1 MAYNIGDKVVI
12 SRGKLRN
19 ETVELIANAT
29 TGQGMD
35 TPAAWVVKSAGQGA
49 KIEKESNFRA
59 PVEPSITRTGLASF
73 IDQAGSLDDLMHA
86 LNDHAL
92 PGLTD
97 RVNSFPKPVA
107 SAE

>member
-1 MAYNIGDKVVI
+1 MAYNIGDKVTI

-19 ETVELIANAT
+19 ETVELVASAT
-29 TGQGMD
+29 AQGD
-35 TPAAWVVKSAGQGA
+35 AAPAWVVKSAGQGA

-59 PVEPSITRTGLASF
+59 PVELSITLSALASF

-97 RVNSFPKPVA
+97 RVNSFPKPAA